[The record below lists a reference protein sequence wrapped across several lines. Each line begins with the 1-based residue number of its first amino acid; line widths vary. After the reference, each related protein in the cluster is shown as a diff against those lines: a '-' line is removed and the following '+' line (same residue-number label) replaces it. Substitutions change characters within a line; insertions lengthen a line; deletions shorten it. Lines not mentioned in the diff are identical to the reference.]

1 MAIDDDGG
9 RSVENGVRRVM
20 FTEKAA
26 GDIRALNEEQRAQLE
41 AALLS
46 LMQDP
51 TESNPHVMRLPDLPQ
66 RD

>member
-1 MAIDDDGG
+1 MASDGDGG
-9 RSVENGVRRVM
+9 RGVESDVRRVT